1 MYGDGYLKVKPK
13 KDLFVE
19 SEILKIPFETR
30 IKGIIKAVENYDKEV
45 KTFKTLIDN
54 AFKELTGLD

>member
-45 KTFKTLIDN
+45 K
-54 AFKELTGLD
+54 